1 MGWELPWLAGK
12 HEKKPQ
18 KYGKYFVY
26 SGNKYLRLGLEGLCF
41 RKHNL
46 CDINLAIKIVTDVID
61 MTDDAPQ
68 MMDNCNDDILGLG
81 PMSKD
86 RVGMDMTDIA

>member
-1 MGWELPWLAGK
+1 M
-12 HEKKPQ
+12 
-18 KYGKYFVY
+18 
-26 SGNKYLRLGLEGLCF
+26 CF

-68 MMDNCNDDILGLG
+68 MMDNCNDDILGLRIETNVQG
-81 PMSKD
+81 QS
-86 RVGMDMTDIA
+86 